1 MDEIVLHITCVT
13 FHKTRGIL
21 LNAKMIES
29 LVFLTNEKTNVV
41 NSMIFYI
48 YSKAQ
53 PLSNIISCR
62 HMSLLL
68 PKS

>member
-1 MDEIVLHITCVT
+1 MDEIVLHITCIN
-13 FHKTRGIL
+13 FHKTCVIL

-29 LVFLTNEKTNVV
+29 LLFLTNEKMNVV

-53 PLSNIISCR
+53 PLSNIISCKD
-62 HMSLLL
+62 MNLLL
-68 PKS
+68 RKS

>member
-1 MDEIVLHITCVT
+1 MDKIVLHSTCIN
-13 FHKTRGIL
+13 FHKTRCIL

-29 LVFLTNEKTNVV
+29 LPFLTNETMNVG

-53 PLSNIISCR
+53 PLSNIISCKG
-62 HMSLLL
+62 MNLLL
-68 PKS
+68 RKR